1 VFSNPNL
8 RGPLGLALLP
18 DGNLITANGDAI
30 NANANDPSELVEFSP
45 SGKFIGETSIDPAQ
59 GSAFG
64 LAVEVNGDQVSFA
77 SVNDDSNSLEIWDFQ
92 F

>member
-8 RGPLGLALLP
+8 RGPLGLTLLP

-30 NANANDPSELVEFSP
+30 NGNPNFPSELVEFSP
-45 SGKFIGETSIDPAQ
+45 SGKFIGETPVDPSQ

-64 LAVEVNGDQVSFA
+64 LAVEVNGDDVTFA
-77 SVNDDSNSLEIWDFQ
+77 AVDDGSNTLKIWDFE